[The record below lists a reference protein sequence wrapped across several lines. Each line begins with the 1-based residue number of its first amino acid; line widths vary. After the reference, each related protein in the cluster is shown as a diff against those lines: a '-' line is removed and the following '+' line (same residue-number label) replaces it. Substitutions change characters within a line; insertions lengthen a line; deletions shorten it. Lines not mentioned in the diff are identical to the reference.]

1 MAKLWDP
8 QSLYCM
14 NERGCKIEYPC
25 RWTYKIIGSDRER
38 MESAISEIVREREH
52 TLNLSRSSEGGKYH
66 SLKLQINIDDD
77 ESRVEIYEALRKH
90 PAIKFVL

>member
-1 MAKLWDP
+1 M
-8 QSLYCM
+8 S
-14 NERGCKIEYPC
+14 ERGCKIEYPC

-38 MESAISEIVREREH
+38 VESAISEIVRERKY

-66 SLKLQINIDDD
+66 SLNLQMNIDN
-77 ESRVEIYEALRKH
+77 ERVRLEIYEALRKH